1 MTQDSEV
8 RICTSPVRMHRKTE
22 QAGPCRQSRNEL
34 VYLEFV
40 YYITENTICN
50 VMKNEIRLQSVKRGC
65 ISQEGAEFAAVME
78 DVLGYITLLHDSD
91 RAHNIP
97 D

>member
-1 MTQDSEV
+1 
-8 RICTSPVRMHRKTE
+8 
-22 QAGPCRQSRNEL
+22 
-34 VYLEFV
+34 
-40 YYITENTICN
+40 
-50 VMKNEIRLQSVKRGC
+50 MKNEIRLQSVKRGC